1 VSGSL
6 RYAWF
11 VIAASLWAQ
20 QDPVVRYTRTVSR
33 AEFTH
38 IAVDSRG
45 DILALGRTNDAA
57 FAVSR
62 DALQPRIGGS
72 YDAVLV
78 KFRGVDGEV
87 LAATFFGGNGD
98 EVPSALAVDTDGSVI
113 IGGAT
118 TSTNLPVSE
127 GALHPTRPS
136 NLGSSFVAKY
146 DNGLRSREFSTYIG
160 APNGAT
166 RVTAVAGDRQ
176 GNVLIAGTTDSRDF
190 ETTSGAF
197 NRNAGVGMGFAMRL
211 NGAGRN
217 RGFATFLGT
226 GSPVGIAADPQA
238 NVIVVGTTGS
248 RTYPVTPDAVQ
259 TALRGQSDMFVTR
272 VNIAGALLYSTYLGG
287 VGTDQANDLVT
298 DNAGIAYVAGVSY
311 STGFPGTTDVLG
323 EVGTGV
329 LFRLNGTRLDW
340 TRTIRANGATTGS
353 SLHLDGGGNIVVVGS
368 TSGSHFPTTSGA
380 HRRCVADNASGGV
393 SGFYG
398 RYGQDGTLQYST
410 LVNENL
416 TGVDWA
422 VTTPDG
428 DVITFNR
435 PPPQFERLPASEL
448 RRYSYA
454 AGSSTRVECVV
465 NAASYKAGTVT
476 PGMIVTLFGKG
487 MGPAEG
493 AVMTLDASGK
503 VPAAGV
509 GVRVLFNGTAAP
521 LLYVRE
527 DQINAVVPFAVTGF
541 DTARVQVEYGQSALP
556 PITVRVRN
564 NDPGMFRLGS
574 TEFGAVLN
582 QNNSVNTPENAAER
596 GSFITFWAT
605 GIGLFLSTFEDG
617 GIVAEISSLRSTV
630 RVLLGGIEGDV
641 YYSGAAPGMVAGVTQ
656 INVRVPPNARIS
668 SRVPVA
674 IRVGDGAAVEVGYIS
689 VK

>member
-1 VSGSL
+1 M
-6 RYAWF
+6 
-11 VIAASLWAQ
+11 IAASLWAQ
-20 QDPVVRYTRTVSR
+20 EDSVVKYTRTVSR

-57 FAVSR
+57 FAASR
-62 DALQPRIGGS
+62 DALQPRIAGS

-78 KFRGVDGEV
+78 KFRGLDGEV
-87 LAATFFGGNGD
+87 LAATFFGGSGD
-98 EVPSALAVDTDGSVI
+98 EVPSALAVDTDGSII

-127 GALHPTRPS
+127 GALQGVRPS
-136 NLGSSFVAKY
+136 NLGSSFVAKF

-166 RVTAVAGDRQ
+166 RVTTVAGDRQ

-197 NRNAGVGMGFAMRL
+197 NRTAGVGMGFAMRL
-211 NGAGRN
+211 TGGGRN

-226 GSPVGIAADPQA
+226 GTPVGIGADPQS
-238 NVIVVGTTGS
+238 NVVIVGTTGS
-248 RTYPVTPDAVQ
+248 RSYPVTSDALQ
-259 TALRGQSDMFVTR
+259 MALRGQSDMFVTR
-272 VNIAGALLYSTYLGG
+272 VNTAGALVYSTYLGG
-287 VGTDQANDLVT
+287 AGTDQANDLVS
-298 DNAGIAYVAGVSY
+298 DSAGVVYIAGVSY
-311 STGFPGTTDVLG
+311 STGFPGTNEVIG

-329 LFRLNGTRLDW
+329 LLRLNGTRLDW
-340 TRTIRANGATTGS
+340 TRTIRANGATSVGS
-353 SLHLDGGGNIVVVGS
+353 LQLDGAGNIAVVGS
-368 TSGSHFPTTSGA
+368 TSGTHFPTTAGA
-380 HRRCVADNASGGV
+380 HRRCVADNAPGGV

-422 VTTPDG
+422 VTTSDG

-435 PPPQFERLPASEL
+435 PPSQFERLPASEL
-448 RRYSYA
+448 RRYSFA
-454 AGSSTRVECVV
+454 AVPSARVECVV
-465 NAASYKAGTVT
+465 NAASYKSGTVT
-476 PGMIVTLFGKG
+476 PGMIVTLFGSG

-493 AVMTLDASGK
+493 TVMTLDASGK
-503 VPAAGV
+503 VPASGA
-509 GVRVLFNGTAAP
+509 GVRVLFNGTPAP
-521 LLYVRE
+521 LLYVRQ

-541 DTARVQVEYGQSALP
+541 DTARVQVENGQSALP

-574 TEFGAVLN
+574 TEYGAVLN
-582 QNNSVNTPENAAER
+582 QNNSLNTPENGAER

-605 GIGLFLSTFEDG
+605 GIGLFQSTFEDG
-617 GIVAEISSLRSTV
+617 GIVAEISALRSFV
-630 RVLLGGIEGDV
+630 RVFVGGVEGEV
-641 YYSGAAPGMVAGVTQ
+641 FYAGAAPGMVAGVTQ
-656 INVRVPPNARIS
+656 INVRVPPNARVS
-668 SRVPVA
+668 SRVPVS
-674 IRVGDGAAVEVGYIS
+674 IRVGDGAATDVGYIS